1 MMLFSRTGVSIENGI
16 HSLSRALRVI
26 SLISLFLMML
36 FVPVDVFGRYV
47 LKTPVYGDLEYQQLA
62 MVFIVFLAL
71 PYCTFKKG
79 HIFVELLVTH
89 LSGRVLAIVQSF
101 AYFIGSAI
109 MLLIFFYLAKF
120 GLQELV
126 SSTGRTT
133 VMVSIPL
140 APFIII
146 AAFGCLIMAL
156 EILTE
161 FLHSLTNAIKRPIS

>member
-1 MMLFSRTGVSIENGI
+1 MFLSRTGISIENGI

-62 MVFIVFLAL
+62 MVLIVFLAL

-79 HIFVELLVTH
+79 HIFVELLVAH

-101 AYFIGSAI
+101 AYFTGFAI
-109 MLLIFFYLAKF
+109 MLLISFYLAKF
-120 GLQELV
+120 GLQELA

-156 EILTE
+156 ELLTD
-161 FLHSLTNAIKRPIS
+161 FLHSLTNAIKNP